1 MLKNAYSNAQTEASQ
16 YLAPREWVS
25 WLILSLRFLALTLAL
40 LLSFFDRS
48 QAGVILPITHMTLAA
63 VAYNVILVLLARY
76 VKWLRQTLNVLVI
89 DTLVTTLAVYLTG
102 GYHSGFFIVYFFIT
116 IGAAFYLSLVATT
129 IVSLILGMIYV
140 AACFVNPA
148 GIWAANAAFILA
160 GKIAVLL
167 IVALTC
173 ALLLEQL
180 RREHHETE
188 RERALSARLSALNEL
203 FQSLSASLDLDR
215 TMQTVADT
223 SRDLL
228 ATDATIILLRRD
240 DRQGLYLAASSGLE
254 LESLPDELPLDEE
267 LVERILAMEAPYM
280 IEDLS
285 GQPAALRTLLQS
297 EGIHSLA
304 AVTLVLDE
312 QTMGLLCAA
321 RRSSAVFSQD
331 DLTFL
336 SALAQEAALA
346 IRNARLYERERQ
358 QVEELRALEALQA
371 SFVSAVSHE
380 LRTPLT
386 CIKTSVE
393 MLEDEEGKAVPAVRR
408 ELLETITHH
417 TGRLE
422 ALVQDLLDATR
433 LEAGQLALS
442 VQPTDFRLLIERT
455 VNAFAPLVEKKRQVI
470 ELELPDTV
478 GVVQLDRHRIEQI
491 LTNLISNAHRFTPK
505 RGHIR
510 LSLTEAEEYLELA
523 ISDDGPGIPLED
535 QERIFEK
542 FYVVADGRHL
552 AGVGLGLYITR
563 ELVELHG
570 GRIWVESIPGKG
582 STFYVSIPR
591 EPKASHSETRSVE
604 DRAASGITAREVP
617 R

>member
-223 SRDLL
+223 SRDFLG
-228 ATDATIILLRRD
+228 TDATIILLRGD

-254 LESLPDELPLDEE
+254 LESLPDGLPLDEE

-285 GQPAALRTLLQS
+285 AQPAALRTLLQS

-312 QTMGLLCAA
+312 QTMGLLCAG

-591 EPKASHSETRSVE
+591 EPKASYSETRSVE

>member
-223 SRDLL
+223 SRDFLG
-228 ATDATIILLRRD
+228 TDATIILLRGD

-254 LESLPDELPLDEE
+254 LESLPDGLPLDEE

-285 GQPAALRTLLQS
+285 AQPAALRTLLQS

-312 QTMGLLCAA
+312 QAMGLLCAG

-535 QERIFEK
+535 QGRIFEK